1 MRFHACFDTA
11 ADRLQEGEMMETIIK
26 DIGFIIGTTLMY
38 STPLIFTSLGGVI
51 TERSGVINIGLEGM
65 MYFGAFV
72 GAAVAYFYQDPWFGF
87 ACAGFSGA
95 FLGLIHAMACVTFS
109 AEQIVSGIAINFLGP
124 GAALF
129 ISRLLFDGATQTLII
144 PKKMPVPL
152 EFLFGKDRLFSSSG
166 FMDLVFNRFATVYI
180 ALLMVFIVWFVLY
193 KTKIGMRLRA
203 VGENPEAANSLGISV
218 IKIRYGAVI
227 MSGFFAGLGGAAM
240 SIAVVSRFSN
250 TLISGQG
257 FIALAAMIFGKWKPQ
272 GALVACLLFGGAKGL
287 EIYLGSK
294 GIPVPGDIL
303 AMLPYILTIIILVGV
318 VGQTTPPGA
327 IGKIFVKGEQT

>member
-1 MRFHACFDTA
+1 MDVWI
-11 ADRLQEGEMMETIIK
+11 Q

-38 STPLIFTSLGGVI
+38 ATPLIFTSLGGVI
-51 TERSGVINIGLEGM
+51 TERSGVVNIGLEGM
-65 MYFGAFV
+65 MYFGAFA
-72 GAAVAYFYQDPWFGF
+72 GAAATYFFNDPWLGLL
-87 ACAGFSGA
+87 CAALGGA
-95 FLGLIHAMACVTFS
+95 LLGLIHAIACVSFS

-129 ISRLLFDGATQTLII
+129 ISRMLFDGATQTTTVQNKI
-144 PKKMPVPL
+144 PLPL
-152 EFLFGKDRLFSSSG
+152 DFLFGEGKLFPSSG

-180 ALLMVFIVWFVLY
+180 ALFLVFVVWFVLY
-193 KTKIGMRLRA
+193 KTKIGMRLQA
-203 VGENPEAANSLGISV
+203 VGENPEAANTLGISV
-218 IKIRYGAVI
+218 TRIRYGAVM

-250 TLISGQG
+250 TLISGHG

-272 GALVACLLFGGAKGL
+272 GALMACLLFGAAKGF

-294 GIPVPGDIL
+294 GVPVPGDIL

-318 VGQTTPPGA
+318 VGQTTPPAA
-327 IGKIFVKGEQT
+327 IGK

>member
-1 MRFHACFDTA
+1 MDGFI
-11 ADRLQEGEMMETIIK
+11 G

-51 TERSGVINIGLEGM
+51 TERSGVVNIGLEGM

-72 GAAVAYFYQDPWFGF
+72 GAAAAWFSQDPWIGLL
-87 ACAGFSGA
+87 AAGIGGA
-95 FLGLIHAMACVTFS
+95 LLGLIHAIACVSFS

-129 ISRLLFDGATQTLII
+129 LSRLLFDGATQTLTI
-144 PKKMPVPL
+144 PKKIPL
-152 EFLFGKDRLFSSSG
+152 PFDFLFGDGRLFARSG
-166 FMDLVFNRFATVYI
+166 FMDLVFNRFATVYL
-180 ALLMVFIVWFVLY
+180 AFLMVFIVWFVLY
-193 KTKIGMRLRA
+193 KTKIGMRVRA
-203 VGENPEAANSLGISV
+203 VGENPEAANTLGISV
-218 IKIRYGAVI
+218 TRVRYGAVM

-272 GALVACLLFGGAKGL
+272 GALVACLLFGAAKGFEIFLGAKGV
-287 EIYLGSK
+287 
-294 GIPVPGDIL
+294 PVPGDIL
-303 AMLPYILTIIILVGV
+303 AMLPYILTIVILVGL
-318 VGQTTPPGA
+318 VGQTTPPA
-327 IGKIFVKGEQT
+327 AVGKIFDKGNAT

>member
-1 MRFHACFDTA
+1 MNAFI
-11 ADRLQEGEMMETIIK
+11 G

-51 TERSGVINIGLEGM
+51 TERSGVVNIGLEGM

-72 GAAVAYFYQDPWFGF
+72 GAATAWFTQDPWIGLI
-87 ACAGFSGA
+87 AAGLGGA
-95 FLGLIHAMACVTFS
+95 LLGLIHAIACVSFS

-129 ISRLLFDGATQTLII
+129 LSRLLFEGATQTLTI
-144 PKKMPVPL
+144 PNKIPL
-152 EFLFGKDRLFSSSG
+152 PLDFLFGDDKLFVRSG

-180 ALLMVFIVWFVLY
+180 AFLMVFLVWFVLY
-193 KTKIGMRLRA
+193 KTKIGMRVQA
-203 VGENPEAANSLGISV
+203 VGENPEAANTLGISV
-218 IKIRYGAVI
+218 TRVRYGAVM

-250 TLISGQG
+250 TLISGHG

-272 GALVACLLFGGAKGL
+272 GALVACLLFGAAKGL
-287 EIYLGSK
+287 EIFLGAK
-294 GIPVPGDIL
+294 GVPVPGDIL
-303 AMLPYILTIIILVGV
+303 AMLPYILTIVILVGI
-318 VGQTTPPGA
+318 VGQTTPPAA
-327 IGKIFVKGEQT
+327 IGKIFEKGDT